1 MQGEQDDVEELDT
14 EAAIIQPNNF
24 LKQNEV
30 IEAIRNNREEQM
42 EELDSEIENNA
53 EFENQQEE
61 IDQLEKNQFQTA
73 KKELREPEAR
83 DPMDSAV
90 ISSIDQNNVKQPEE
104 IPSPVVVNVPLDKTV
119 QNLGIQDSK
128 NEEPEKT
135 TSLRVVPGPP
145 ASDITLNDIKPVVA
159 NPTVPV
165 VKIDELVLE
174 NKIES
179 NTIPPLKLHPFPIGI
194 FF

>member
-1 MQGEQDDVEELDT
+1 LQGEQDDVEELDT